1 MNIHGRKM
9 NHLDRSWN
17 SLSDLKNYLE
27 TKTKEK
33 IIKFD
38 GIQLV
43 TNKGTYGLAMRELS
57 FIKK

>member
-1 MNIHGRKM
+1 M

-43 TNKGTYGLAMRELS
+43 TNKGKYGLAMRELS